1 MAALTD
7 LNDVDAELTELPGH
21 AGQFV
26 RGPDSARIR
35 TQVIAVDIGDCD
47 EAFVPAGGTRHPGQ
61 FPMESGRLQQI
72 GVCIAQV
79 RIEHPAMGESVQ
91 GCSALESVMQHAT
104 RAGGIRDDLRL
115 SGSRGAGSSRGPL
128 RQSPADRALTRA
140 CHGVK
145 CKARLTD
152 SVRTV
157 SALGALRGVLAH
169 RDFRYLFAVRLVGQF
184 GDGLLQ
190 AALATFVLFSP
201 ERQPDAVRVATSF
214 AILLLPYS
222 LLGPFVGVYLDRW
235 RRRNVLVR
243 ANWLKAACA
252 IPIIVLVS
260 RGSDSAALA
269 VSVLVVLG
277 ISRFELA
284 GLSASLPHVV
294 SGREL
299 TTANALSPTAGTTVA
314 ALGALVGVGVRAL
327 LGGGDHGSAL
337 LLVGAAL
344 CFAGAGVIA
353 LAIGANR
360 LGPDGT
366 LASES
371 LRGVAVG
378 LASGIRELRIHAA
391 AGRAITLVGAHRIAF
406 GALTAGGLLLV
417 RLTFN
422 QVTSSDQ
429 ALTEFAIVTG
439 CAAIGALAGAILT
452 PWMSRRMG
460 SVVWSSLALAQA
472 ATLGIGLIVASAS
485 VASFALLLVGAFS
498 IGFAGQSVKVC
509 SDTIV
514 QREIPDDHLG
524 RVFALYDMAVNV
536 CLVGGICL
544 VAVVSPL
551 SGRAPGLY
559 IAIGV
564 ALVIASWWYWR
575 AGPRRVRTVS

>member
-1 MAALTD
+1 
-7 LNDVDAELTELPGH
+7 
-21 AGQFV
+21 
-26 RGPDSARIR
+26 
-35 TQVIAVDIGDCD
+35 
-47 EAFVPAGGTRHPGQ
+47 
-61 FPMESGRLQQI
+61 
-72 GVCIAQV
+72 
-79 RIEHPAMGESVQ
+79 MGEPVERGAAFKSV
-91 GCSALESVMQHAT
+91 VKHAT
-104 RAGGIRDDLRL
+104 WAGGIRNDLRL
-115 SGSRGAGSSRGPL
+115 PGGRGARACRGPF
-128 RQSPADRALTRA
+128 RQSPTDRTLPRA
-140 CHGVK
+140 SHRLK

-157 SALGALRGVLAH
+157 TALGALRGVLAH
-169 RDFRYLFAVRLVGQF
+169 RDFRYLLAVRLVGQF

-222 LLGPFVGVYLDRW
+222 VLGPFVGVYLDRW
-235 RRRNVLVR
+235 RRRSVLVR

-269 VSVLVVLG
+269 IAVLVVLG
-277 ISRFELA
+277 ISRFVLA

-299 TTANALSPTAGTTVA
+299 TTANALTPTAGTTVG

-353 LAIGANR
+353 LAIGVNR

-366 LASES
+366 LPSES
-371 LRGVAVG
+371 LRGVAGG
-378 LASGIRELRIHAA
+378 LVSGMRELRIHAA

-422 QVTSSDQ
+422 QVTSSEQ

-439 CAAIGALAGAILT
+439 CAAMGALAGAILT
-452 PWMSRRMG
+452 PWMSRRIG
-460 SVVWSSLALAQA
+460 SPAWSSLALAQA
-472 ATLGIGLIVASAS
+472 AVLGIGLVVASAS
-485 VASFALLLVGAFS
+485 LTSFALLLAGAFS

-524 RVFALYDMAVNV
+524 RVFALYDMTVNV

-544 VAVVSPL
+544 VALVSPH

-559 IAIGV
+559 IAIGL
-564 ALVIASWWYWR
+564 ALLLASWWYWR